1 MFFLVDN
8 CTVFAKT
15 DSISILGNCCK
26 ADIPIFLWCLCHVI
40 KLGFMKMKKL
50 ILTGIITICLH

>member
-15 DSISILGNCCK
+15 DSLSILGNCWK
-26 ADIPIFLWCLCHVI
+26 ADIPLFQGCLCHVI
-40 KLGFMKMKKL
+40 KLGFMEMKN
-50 ILTGIITICLH
+50 

>member
-15 DSISILGNCCK
+15 DSISIWGNCWK
-26 ADIPIFLWCLCHVI
+26 ADIPIFSAVPVPCY
-40 KLGFMKMKKL
+40 
-50 ILTGIITICLH
+50 

>member
-8 CTVFAKT
+8 FTVFAKT

-26 ADIPIFLWCLCHVI
+26 ADIPIFLRCLCHVI
-40 KLGFMKMKKL
+40 KLGFMEMKN
-50 ILTGIITICLH
+50 